1 VRFLVNGETRMLE
14 EYKEPKAGVP
24 LSPAIFE
31 PSRWIPPGWVH

>member
-14 EYKEPKAGVP
+14 EYTEPKANVKLNPG
-24 LSPAIFE
+24 IFE